1 VSQMPDFSPERILE
15 ILIEHDVQ
23 FVMIGGL
30 AAALHGSEIATV
42 DLDITPLKSHD
53 NLAKLSSAL
62 TQLHARI
69 RTEGVDGGLPFAHT
83 AMSLAAAGAPNP
95 ACRLDKSTVG
105 PGDEVGPAASDN
117 GVWNLLTD
125 FGDLDIS
132 FVPSGTEGYAEGA
145 IAIEIFGF
153 VATVASLADIIRSK
167 EAAGRPK
174 DLIAVPHL
182 RRLLAQLNRE

>member
-1 VSQMPDFSPERILE
+1 MSEFFPERILE
-15 ILIEHDVQ
+15 VLIEHGVQ

-30 AAALHGSEIATV
+30 AAALHGSELATV
-42 DLDITPLKSHD
+42 DLDITPLRSHD
-53 NLAKLSSAL
+53 NLTKLSSAL

-69 RTEGVDGGLPFAHT
+69 RSEGVDGGLPFAHT
-83 AMSLAAAGAPNP
+83 AMSLAAA
-95 ACRLDKSTVG
+95 
-105 PGDEVGPAASDN
+105 

-132 FVPSGTEGYAEGA
+132 FVPSGTEGYTDLRKGA
-145 IAIEIFGF
+145 VAIEIFGF
-153 VATVASLADIIRSK
+153 VTTVASLADVIRSK

-182 RRLLAQLNRE
+182 RRLLALINRE